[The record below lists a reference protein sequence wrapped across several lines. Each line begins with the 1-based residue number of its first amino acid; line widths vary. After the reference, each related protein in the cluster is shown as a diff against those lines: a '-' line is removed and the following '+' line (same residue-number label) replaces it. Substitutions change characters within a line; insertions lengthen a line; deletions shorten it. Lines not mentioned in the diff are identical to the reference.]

1 MTSEFIIND
10 KRTSF
15 RLDVNVN
22 IAYKEL
28 DENNYY
34 LCKDAI
40 DSGSDIYKWDLQI
53 EEIKKDLSDAMNE
66 IKEKVDNDEGVIKS
80 LRKIDLAIE
89 TLLAARGRIF
99 SSSNLLTF
107 DKHYNQ
113 LVNLSEGGIKFVV
126 NKHYYPGT
134 KLLISLELN
143 NGKEKILAFATAQH
157 VDIKE
162 DNDIKGLFGNSNQDI
177 QDDSPDK
184 NKHYTVKATL
194 DFFNKDGKEVLK
206 KFLEQNL
213 QS

>member
-1 MTSEFIIND
+1 MASEYIIND

-15 RLDVNVN
+15 RLDIKVN

-40 DSGSDIYKWDLQI
+40 DSGADIYKWDLQI

-66 IKEKVDNDEGVIKS
+66 IEIKVNKDEDVIKS
-80 LRKIDLAIE
+80 LKKIDLAVE

-99 SSSNLLTF
+99 SSSNLLYF

-126 NKHYYPGT
+126 NKHYYPLT
-134 KLLISLELN
+134 KLLISLDLSDK
-143 NGKEKILAFATAQH
+143 KENILAFATVQH
-157 VDIKE
+157 VDIIE
-162 DNDIKGLFGNSNQDI
+162 DDNIKGLFS
-177 QDDSPDK
+177 DSLGDTKNDLDK
-184 NKHYTVKATL
+184 NKQYIVKATL
-194 DFFNKDGKEVLK
+194 DFFNKDGKVLLK

-213 QS
+213 LS